1 MPTTT
6 SARMST
12 VAKTGRRT
20 QSSASFCMGFL
31 RSQLDAGEEPGAQTP
46 IGVGEFGFGEEGPGG
61 RVDDAAHGLDAA
73 GELLAGVGVHPSDDR
88 LPRPQLTQV
97 ALGDAEAQFQ
107 RRRLPDDE
115 GGSGFAQALARA
127 GLALGPD
134 AGDGLK

>member
-46 IGVGEFGFGEEGPGG
+46 IGVGKFSFGEEGPGG
-61 RVDDAAHGLDAA
+61 GIDDTAHRLDTA
-73 GELLAGVGVHPSDDR
+73 GELLAGVGIDLGDDR
-88 LPRPQLTQV
+88 LPRPQLAQV
-97 ALGDAEAQFQ
+97 PFGDAEAQLQ
-107 RRRLPDDE
+107 RRRLDDDE
-115 GGSGFAQALARA
+115 RDSGF
-127 GLALGPD
+127 
-134 AGDGLK
+134 